1 MNICMFTNTYVP
13 HVGGV
18 ARSVQFFAE
27 DLIDLGH
34 RVLVVAPTFSDEKE
48 TPGKHPEVLRVPA
61 IQQFN
66 GSDFS
71 VRIPLPLYVDQEIE
85 KFVPDVVHSHHPFL
99 LGDAAVRV
107 ARKRARPLVFTHH
120 TLYEQYT
127 HYVPIDFDKLK
138 EFVIRLATMYANL
151 CSRVVA
157 PSRSVARLL
166 LDRGVSRPIEE
177 IPTGVDVS
185 FFAAGNGERFRRD
198 SHLPDDAPV
207 VGHVGRLAPE
217 KNLPYLA
224 KAVCIFLEKA
234 PEAHFLVIGDG
245 PSQSEMRQIFADRHL
260 EDRLHLTGEA
270 SGTRLRDAYSAMDLF
285 VFSSKSETQGMV
297 LLEAMAAGKPVV
309 ALDASGSR
317 EVIRDGEN
325 GRLLPGDASTENF
338 AEAMREFHS
347 KPKLARDWRFGAR
360 QTAQQ
365 FSREACAAKM
375 EKLYRSLL
383 TRHDASVPEAPAELE
398 PLDALSAR
406 IKTEWELWRL
416 KTAAALD
423 AVQSRSGKGL
433 P

>member
-1 MNICMFTNTYVP
+1 MNICMFTNTYLP

-34 RVLVVAPTFSDEKE
+34 RVLVVAPTFSDDEE
-48 TPGKHPEVLRVPA
+48 TSGKQPEVLRVPA

-85 KFVPDVVHSHHPFL
+85 QFVPDVVHSHHPFL

-107 ARKRARPLVFTHH
+107 ARKRTLPLVFTHH

-127 HYVPIDFDKLK
+127 HYVPIDSDKLK
-138 EFVIRLATMYANL
+138 NFVIRLATMYANL

-157 PSRSVARLL
+157 PSRSIARLL

-177 IPTGVDVS
+177 IPTGVSVS
-185 FFAAGNGERFRRD
+185 FFAAGNGKRFRRD
-198 SHLPDDAPV
+198 SHLPEDAPV
-207 VGHVGRLAPE
+207 IGHVGRLAPE

-224 KAVCIFLEKA
+224 EAVSIFLEKA
-234 PEAHFLVIGDG
+234 PKAHFLVIGDG
-245 PSQSEMRQIFADRHL
+245 PSQAEIKQIFADRHL

-270 SGTRLRDAYSAMDLF
+270 SGNRLRDAYGAMDLF

-297 LLEAMAAGKPVV
+297 LVEAMAAGKPVI

-338 AEAMREFHS
+338 AEAIREFHS
-347 KPKLARDWRFGAR
+347 KPELARDWSSGAR
-360 QTAQQ
+360 QTAQR

-383 TRHDASVPEAPAELE
+383 NRHADSLPEVTAEIDPLE
-398 PLDALSAR
+398 ALSAR
-406 IKTEWELWRL
+406 IKTEWELWSL
-416 KTAAALD
+416 KTAAAAD
-423 AVQSRSGKGL
+423 AIQSISE
-433 P
+433 

>member
-1 MNICMFTNTYVP
+1 MFTNTYLP

-18 ARSVQFFAE
+18 ARSVRFFAE

-34 RVLVVAPTFSDEKE
+34 RVLVVAPTFSDDKE
-48 TPGKHPEVLRVPA
+48 TSGKQPEVLRVPA

-85 KFVPDVVHSHHPFL
+85 QFVPDVVHSHHPFL

-107 ARKRARPLVFTHH
+107 ARKRTLPLVFTHH

-127 HYVPIDFDKLK
+127 HYVPIDSDKLK
-138 EFVIRLATMYANL
+138 NFVIRLATMYANL

-157 PSRSVARLL
+157 PSRSIARLL

-177 IPTGVDVS
+177 IPTGVNVS
-185 FFAAGNGERFRRD
+185 SFAAGNGKRFRRD
-198 SHLPDDAPV
+198 SHLPEGAPV
-207 VGHVGRLAPE
+207 IGHVGRLAPE
-217 KNLPYLA
+217 KNLSYLA
-224 KAVCIFLEKA
+224 EAVSIFLEKA
-234 PEAHFLVIGDG
+234 PKAHFLVIGDG
-245 PSQSEMRQIFADRHL
+245 PSQAEIKQIFADRHL

-270 SGTRLRDAYSAMDLF
+270 SGNRLRDAYGAMDLF

-297 LLEAMAAGKPVV
+297 LVEAMAAGKPVI

-338 AEAMREFHS
+338 AEAIREFHS
-347 KPKLARDWRFGAR
+347 KPELARDWSSGAR
-360 QTAQQ
+360 QTAQR

-383 TRHDASVPEAPAELE
+383 NRHADSVPEVTAEIDPLE
-398 PLDALSAR
+398 ALSAR
-406 IKTEWELWRL
+406 IKTEWELWSL
-416 KTAAALD
+416 KTAAAAD
-423 AVQSRSGKGL
+423 AIQSISK
-433 P
+433 

>member
-1 MNICMFTNTYVP
+1 MNICMFTNTYLP

-18 ARSVQFFAE
+18 ARSVRFFAE

-34 RVLVVAPTFSDEKE
+34 RVLVVAPTFSDDAG
-48 TPGKHPEVLRVPA
+48 TSGKQPEVLRVPA

-85 KFVPDVVHSHHPFL
+85 QFVPDVVHSHHPFL

-107 ARKRARPLVFTHH
+107 ARKRTLPLVFTHH

-127 HYVPIDFDKLK
+127 HYVPIDSDKLK
-138 EFVIRLATMYANL
+138 NFVIRLATMYANL

-157 PSRSVARLL
+157 PSRSIARLL
-166 LDRGVSRPIEE
+166 LDRGVCRPIEE
-177 IPTGVDVS
+177 IPTGVNVS
-185 FFAAGNGERFRRD
+185 SFGAGSGKRFRRD
-198 SHLPDDAPV
+198 SHLPEDAPV
-207 VGHVGRLAPE
+207 IGHVGRLAPE

-224 KAVCIFLEKA
+224 EAVSIFLEKA
-234 PEAHFLVIGDG
+234 PKAHFLVIGDG
-245 PSQSEMRQIFADRHL
+245 PSQSEIRQIFADRHL

-270 SGTRLRDAYSAMDLF
+270 NGDRLRDAYSAMDLF

-297 LLEAMAAGKPVV
+297 LVEAMAAGKPVI

-338 AEAMREFHS
+338 AEAIREFQS
-347 KPKLARDWRFGAR
+347 RPELARSWSSGAR
-360 QTAQQ
+360 HTAQQ

-383 TRHDASVPEAPAELE
+383 NRHADSAPEVTAELDPFE
-398 PLDALSAR
+398 ALSAR

-416 KTAAALD
+416 KTAAALN
-423 AVQSRSGKGL
+423 AVQSSSD
-433 P
+433 